1 MQEVL
6 ICLFFFSYDCTP
18 KTLCHMKL
26 HPFSFVRLARGGIDI
41 VTLEGLQGKEW
52 IPDGLPWN

>member
-1 MQEVL
+1 M
-6 ICLFFFSYDCTP
+6 FGFFSYDCTP